1 MKTGNARAQEVLS
14 VNEQLAKTMMRK
26 RALHYVEKRDD
37 FELKVA
43 RITRRLQKLIQEG
56 EHWKQKFEMFEKYAE
71 RLTQESN
78 DLKAK
83 IDREQREARRLSNS
97 ELRFARL

>member
-1 MKTGNARAQEVLS
+1 M
-14 VNEQLAKTMMRK
+14 
-26 RALHYVEKRDD
+26 HYVEKRDD

-56 EHWKQKFEMFEKYAE
+56 EHWKQRFEMFEKYAE
-71 RLTQESN
+71 RLAQESA

-83 IDREQREARRLSNS
+83 IDREQREHKRLSNS
-97 ELRFARL
+97 ELVLIP